1 MCVAKTFSFTQ
12 IHSQFI
18 VFFIFV
24 IRPRGIFTHQSMIR
38 NCCVQSKTT
47 NTTLFLC
54 TTQIDFALCIFGLN
68 RKQNTNF
75 NLGSTQ
81 NSRCV

>member
-24 IRPRGIFTHQSMIR
+24 ICPRGIFTHQSR
-38 NCCVQSKTT
+38 TAAFNQKQQ
-47 NTTLFLC
+47 TLHYFYAQHRLILLSVFL
-54 TTQIDFALCIFGLN
+54 G
-68 RKQNTNF
+68 
-75 NLGSTQ
+75 
-81 NSRCV
+81 